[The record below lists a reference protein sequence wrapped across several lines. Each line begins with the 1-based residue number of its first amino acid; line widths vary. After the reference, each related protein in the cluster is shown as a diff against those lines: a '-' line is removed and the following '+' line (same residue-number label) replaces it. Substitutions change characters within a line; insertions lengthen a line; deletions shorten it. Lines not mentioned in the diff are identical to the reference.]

1 VALSISNEVVKTV
14 INKPAYDL
22 AFSHKISRSMVD
34 IDLFTEGH
42 PFHLYDECRE
52 NAPILFHDSAE
63 YDADPG
69 FWSLTRYEDIQYV
82 SMNPK
87 IFSSQLC
94 TGTLMTLGEEA
105 RRHPKLWRSSIDHML
120 NLDGDLHINLRREH
134 MPFFKPGYVDEL
146 HKKVK
151 RKVTQLLDTIAP
163 MGSCN
168 LVHHF
173 SQQLPIFTLSEI
185 LGIPESD
192 RQKLVSW
199 MEFLELAQHFQVE
212 SYRKELAGE
221 TAATP
226 DENTIAMFNAMVDEM
241 FEYGRDILIKK
252 RQNPE
257 NDLLSAIANAELE
270 GEKLSDEFLDGSW
283 LLIIFAGNDTTRN
296 TLSGAIKLLTEFPDQ
311 KELLLANMELLPNFV
326 QESIRMISPVIH
338 MRRTTTQEATIGK
351 QKIGPGEKIIMWYGA
366 ANRDPAIFDRPN
378 DFNIQRPNADKHL
391 AFGIGRHT
399 CLGKPI
405 ALMQLQE
412 AYSQILQRFPDMR
425 YDGEWKVAPNN
436 FVHAIQEMPVSF
448 TAEKL
453 I

>member
-1 VALSISNEVVKTV
+1 MALSISNEVVKTV

-22 AFSHKISRSMVD
+22 AYSHKISRSMVD

-42 PFHLYDECRE
+42 PFDLYDECRE